1 MNESKLHFSQSEL
14 ELVCNADVI
23 LTKNKIMQK
32 MRFMLEDVS
41 TKMISISSDYST
53 FSEHHSFFN
62 VSPKISRGENYLGLP
77 YLILDYPRNFF
88 HDNIFAIR
96 SFFWWG
102 NFFSS
107 TLHLS
112 GSYRTE
118 FLYKITNSYERLVQ
132 ENYYINNNIDP
143 WQHHFQEGNV
153 VLIKNLSVSDFKEL
167 CIKNQHL
174 KISTNWPLKEG
185 DGATNK
191 FIESWKFFLNI
202 LLN

>member
-1 MNESKLHFSQSEL
+1 MNESKLQFSQSEL

-32 MRFMLEDVS
+32 MRLLLEDASNEMV
-41 TKMISISSDYST
+41 SISSDYST

-62 VSPKISRGENYLGLP
+62 FSPKISRGENYLGLP

-112 GSYRTE
+112 GNYRTE
-118 FLYKITNSYERLVQ
+118 FLYKIIENYERLVRQ
-132 ENYYINNNIDP
+132 NFYINNNTDP
-143 WQHHFQEGNV
+143 WQHHFQDSNV
-153 VLIKNLSVSDFKEL
+153 VLIKNLSVSDFNKL
-167 CIKNQHL
+167 CNENQHL
-174 KISTNWPLKEG
+174 KISTKWPIKDW
-185 DGATNK
+185 DGPKNK

-202 LLN
+202 LN